1 MTSSS
6 INAIVYYDGA
16 IITTKHG
23 STFVSSLPKIIQVD
37 NKMSFDALKQVIG
50 NNISLPNG
58 KVVKYIHFRLLDY
71 LYHLLVIVASTG
83 HACCKMMRTY
93 DYVFYLR
100 QNLQAHMLGV
110 IYCHQRHTHTNMC
123 TSTTNLCQLFEFG
136 GFG

>member
-58 KVVKYIHFRLLDY
+58 KVVN
-71 LYHLLVIVASTG
+71 TG